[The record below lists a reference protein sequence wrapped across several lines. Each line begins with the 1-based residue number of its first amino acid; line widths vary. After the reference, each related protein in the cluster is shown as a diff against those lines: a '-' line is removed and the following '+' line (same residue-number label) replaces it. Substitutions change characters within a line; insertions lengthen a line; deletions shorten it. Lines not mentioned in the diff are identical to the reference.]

1 MSQRGGFPSIKLVD
15 KLIPAQGVGHHT
27 FGGKKL
33 HKDVIFPD
41 FPAFRR
47 TIASAPAVPPIQ
59 LPVQPLEAPPAES
72 TNRSSPGTGAP
83 VTGQTAGPGSSAA
96 GPPAAP
102 RARKGRLAVPPFSW
116 LGVDAWPHFPAW
128 ADKQA

>member
-1 MSQRGGFPSIKLVD
+1 LVD
-15 KLIPAQGVGHHT
+15 KLIEAQGVGRHT

-41 FPAFRR
+41 FSAFHK
-47 TIASAPAVPPIQ
+47 TIASAPAVPP
-59 LPVQPLEAPPAES
+59 VQPPEAPPAEP
-72 TNRSSPGTGAP
+72 TNRSSPGPGAP
-83 VTGQTAGPGSSAA
+83 VTGQAAGPVPAAA
-96 GPPAAP
+96 GPPATP
-102 RARKGRLAVPPFSW
+102 PARKGRLAAPPFSW

>member
-1 MSQRGGFPSIKLVD
+1 M
-15 KLIPAQGVGHHT
+15 PAEGVGHHI

-41 FPAFRR
+41 FPAFPAFHR
-47 TIASAPAVPPIQ
+47 TIASAP
-59 LPVQPLEAPPAES
+59 
-72 TNRSSPGTGAP
+72 
-83 VTGQTAGPGSSAA
+83 
-96 GPPAAP
+96 
-102 RARKGRLAVPPFSW
+102 AVPPFSW